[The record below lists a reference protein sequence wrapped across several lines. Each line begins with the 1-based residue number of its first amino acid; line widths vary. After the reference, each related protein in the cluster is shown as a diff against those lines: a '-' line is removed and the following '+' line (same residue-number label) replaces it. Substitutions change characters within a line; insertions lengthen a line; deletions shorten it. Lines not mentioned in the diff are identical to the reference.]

1 MSCWFLLWCDA
12 FRESFTAS
20 AFTPLQVSRKAEVTE
35 KLSAFGGQFSF
46 GGRWSASVADGPG
59 GLTRRSAWAILDGM
73 KTIKIE
79 LPDGVFKWLTAM
91 ARKQKQTEAE
101 VAQAALTAAA
111 NGRTPTLGDLA
122 ADLAGIGQG
131 KYTDLSTNKK
141 HMDDF
146 GR

>member
-1 MSCWFLLWCDA
+1 M
-12 FRESFTAS
+12 TV
-20 AFTPLQVSRKAEVTE
+20 QN
-35 KLSAFGGQFSF
+35 G
-46 GGRWSASVADGPG
+46 
-59 GLTRRSAWAILDGM
+59 WAILGGM
-73 KTIKIE
+73 KTIRIE
-79 LPDGVFKWLTAM
+79 LPDGVFKWLTAT

-111 NGRTPTLGDLA
+111 NGRTQTLGDLA

-131 KYTDLSTNKK
+131 KYSDLSTNKK

>member
-1 MSCWFLLWCDA
+1 MQWN
-12 FRESFTAS
+12 
-20 AFTPLQVSRKAEVTE
+20 RKAEVTE
-35 KLSAFGGQFSF
+35 KFSVF
-46 GGRWSASVADGPG
+46 SGLCSVRNQRTASVADGPG
-59 GLTRRSAWAILDGM
+59 GLTLPSEWAILDGM

-79 LPDGVFKWLTAM
+79 LPDGVFKWLTAL